1 MEGWETVE
9 WNILRQRGKHTFQGC
24 EWKGTEITL
33 PKTNPIRL
41 EIWEGENQ
49 GRVVFTGKLLS
60 KHPSIHYLLT
70 DRTVSGVLQGFNF
83 DYDVLEEI

>member
-33 PKTNPIRL
+33 PKTNPIIYCEQL
-41 EIWEGENQ
+41 PLILHSQ
-49 GRVVFTGKLLS
+49 TPS
-60 KHPSIHYLLT
+60 K
-70 DRTVSGVLQGFNF
+70 
-83 DYDVLEEI
+83 